1 MPDQKLSGD
10 WEIGAGLFQFG
21 WVWELPMKCTR
32 FHGLRPC
39 RCCTLSE
46 WQGEAVT
53 NDSLPCCPREQSLAC
68 PSNSRPKRRNTESL
82 SPCQINR
89 DESTQR
95 LFEVGAH
102 NSITKCSLRQ
112 LPARYKQHA
121 QRYIKS
127 YSGFTKFHIYLS
139 VEGLEQG
146 AAFQMQPLARR
157 PGSSCWWPEEQ
168 PSGLT
173 LSIIQPIT

>member
-1 MPDQKLSGD
+1 MAGQ
-10 WEIGAGLFQFG
+10 WEIHNKSIDAERSKKDARSESIRGLGNWCRPFWCG
-21 WVWELPMKCTR
+21 CVWELPMKCTR

-102 NSITKCSLRQ
+102 NSITKCSLR
-112 LPARYKQHA
+112 
-121 QRYIKS
+121 
-127 YSGFTKFHIYLS
+127 
-139 VEGLEQG
+139 
-146 AAFQMQPLARR
+146 
-157 PGSSCWWPEEQ
+157 
-168 PSGLT
+168 
-173 LSIIQPIT
+173 